1 MLQKSNQ
8 VSEMH
13 GTHRPLMT
21 GNEWMIITDHP
32 LATQAGVEVLA
43 SGGHAVDAA
52 IAANL
57 VLAVV
62 RPHMCSL
69 GGDLFAL
76 VYTAQTGQL
85 EALNASGRSAPGR
98 DP

>member
-1 MLQKSNQ
+1 
-8 VSEMH
+8 
-13 GTHRPLMT
+13 
-21 GNEWMIITDHP
+21 MITTDHP
-32 LATQAGVEVLA
+32 LATQAGAEVLA
-43 SGGHAVDAA
+43 GGGQAVDAA

-76 VYTAQTGQL
+76 VYIAQTGRL
-85 EALNASGRSAPGR
+85 EALNAGGRSSQAAELEKYRAMGLAEIPKSVF
-98 DP
+98 